1 MDHGKRSAEIEVSF
15 LVGDA
20 SMGQNAV
27 IFCREFLVCRTR
39 AVRTRSQEEHAKAMK
54 ISSDPERAQPD
65 PLRGETATID
75 GDSNLIAAHDAPA
88 RPEVS
93 VIIPIFNEEASIRF
107 LLQRLLESLGTLP
120 ETWEVIFVNDGS
132 TDGSG
137 ELLDHAVEQDARFA
151 VVHFRRNFGQTAAIS
166 AGIRTARGAVLIPM
180 DGDLQNDPRDI
191 QRLLEKMSEGYEVVS
206 GWRRHRQD
214 PLSKKIPSRLANV
227 VISAVTGVR
236 LHDYGCSLKAYR
248 REALRDIFLYGEM
261 HRFVPVYAAMRGAR
275 VAEIAVEHHPRVSGK
290 SKYGLERIGKV
301 LLDLIVVKF
310 FLSFMNKPIYL
321 FGGLGSLCMLGSF
334 LSMLAAVVFKLIP
347 PDNPWDPLWHKDFIE
362 TPLPLMAAS
371 LAGMG
376 ILMILQ
382 GVLAEMVMRTYYES
396 QGKDPYIILRVHR
409 GGRG

>member
-1 MDHGKRSAEIEVSF
+1 
-15 LVGDA
+15 
-20 SMGQNAV
+20 
-27 IFCREFLVCRTR
+27 
-39 AVRTRSQEEHAKAMK
+39 MK
-54 ISSDPERAQPD
+54 MSSDPLTAESDA
-65 PLRGETATID
+65 LHGLAGTAAAALSSTATHD
-75 GDSNLIAAHDAPA
+75 THAAPQ
-88 RPEVS
+88 VS
-93 VIIPIFNEEASIRF
+93 VIIPIFNEEASIPSLR
-107 LLQRLLESLGTLP
+107 QRLTENLGALS

-132 TDGSG
+132 TDRSG
-137 ELLDHAVEQDARFA
+137 ELLDQAVEHDARYT

-166 AGIRTARGAVLIPM
+166 AGIRVSRGAVLSPM

-191 QRLLEKMSEGYEVVS
+191 RRLLEKMSEGFEVVS
-206 GWRRHRQD
+206 GWRQHRKD

-227 VISAVTGVR
+227 VISTVTGVR

-248 REALRDIFLYGEM
+248 REILRDIFLYGEM

-275 VAEIAVEHHPRVSGK
+275 VGEIAVEHHPRVSGK

-321 FGGLGSLCMLGSF
+321 FGGLGSLCLVGSF
-334 LSMLAAVVFKLIP
+334 LSMLAAVIFKLIP

-409 GGRG
+409 SGRG